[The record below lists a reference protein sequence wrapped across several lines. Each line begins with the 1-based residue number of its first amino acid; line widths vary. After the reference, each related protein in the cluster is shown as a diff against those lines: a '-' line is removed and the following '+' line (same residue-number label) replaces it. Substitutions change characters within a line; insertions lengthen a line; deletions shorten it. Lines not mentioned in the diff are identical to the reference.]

1 MDDIYQDLT
10 PVFQEVFDDESV
22 VVTPELTARDVADWD
37 SLSHIRL
44 MVAIE
49 QRFAIHFSAS
59 EITSFKN
66 VGELVASIQAKRK
79 K

>member
-1 MDDIYQDLT
+1 MNGIYLRLT
-10 PVFQEVFDDESV
+10 PVFHEVFDNDETV
-22 VVTPELTARDVADWD
+22 LTPDLTARDVSDWD

-49 QRFAIHFSAS
+49 EAFDIHFSTS

-66 VGELVASIQAKRK
+66 VGDLVACIEGKLNK
-79 K
+79 